1 MADLE
6 DMSGAERAAIFLLGV
21 GEETATQVMRH
32 LSAKEVQQVGEAMA
46 AISGLTNKDV
56 SGVLAKFCTEASEI
70 NPLAVT
76 APEFTKRVMTSAL
89 GEGRAKSI
97 LSRVMDKP
105 EEHSGVD
112 ALHWM
117 AAEAIAE
124 VLVEEHPQIAATV
137 LTQLEDDH
145 AAEVLALLPEEL
157 QKDLILRI
165 ARMQELDPR
174 AMEELDRVMSSQL
187 GKLQKSPPRKVEGV
201 NNAAAILNATS
212 SSMEKFLLESLQ
224 STDQELGD
232 EVKEKMFVFD
242 NLMALDD
249 RGFQRLI
256 REIATEHLVVALKG
270 VDMTLQE
277 RFFNNMSERAA
288 DILKD
293 DMDAKGPVKVSE
305 VEAAQKQILITA
317 QTLAEEGELMLGRE
331 SGDYV

>member
-1 MADLE
+1 MA
-6 DMSGAERAAIFLLGV
+6 
-21 GEETATQVMRH
+21 
-32 LSAKEVQQVGEAMA
+32 
-46 AISGLTNKDV
+46 
-56 SGVLAKFCTEASEI
+56 
-70 NPLAVT
+70 P
-76 APEFTKRVMTSAL
+76 
-89 GEGRAKSI
+89 
-97 LSRVMDKP
+97 
-105 EEHSGVD
+105 
-112 ALHWM
+112 
-117 AAEAIAE
+117 EAIAE

-145 AAEVLALLPEEL
+145 AAEVLALLPKDL
-157 QKDLILRI
+157 QKDVILRI

-187 GKLQKSPPRKVEGV
+187 GKLQKTPPRKVEGV
-201 NNAAAILNATS
+201 NNAAGILNATS
-212 SSMEKFLLESLQ
+212 SSLEKVLLESLQ
-224 STDQELGD
+224 ETDQELGD

-242 NLMALDD
+242 NLMSLDD

-256 REIATEHLVVALKG
+256 REIATENLVVALKG
-270 VDMTLQE
+270 VDPGLQE

-317 QTLAEEGELMLGRE
+317 QTLADEGEIMLGRA

>member
-249 RGFQRLI
+249 RGFQRLL
-256 REIATEHLVVALKG
+256 REIATENLVVALKG

>member
-46 AISGLTNKDV
+46 GISGLTNKDV
-56 SGVLAKFCTEASEI
+56 SGVLAKFCNEASEI

-145 AAEVLALLPEEL
+145 AAEVLALFPDEL

-212 SSMEKFLLESLQ
+212 SSLEKVLLESLQ
-224 STDQELGD
+224 STDRELGD

-242 NLMALDD
+242 NLMSLDD

-256 REIATEHLVVALKG
+256 REIATENLVVALKG
-270 VDMTLQE
+270 VDMALQE

-293 DMDAKGPVKVSE
+293 DMEAKGPVKVSE

-317 QTLAEEGELMLGRE
+317 QTLADEGELMLGRA

>member
-1 MADLE
+1 MADL
-6 DMSGAERAAIFLLGV
+6 DDLSGAQRAAIFLLGV

-46 AISGLTNKDV
+46 GISGLTNKDV
-56 SGVLAKFCTEASEI
+56 SGVLAKFCNEASEI

-97 LSRVMDKP
+97 LSRVMEKP
-105 EEHSGVD
+105 EEHTGVD
-112 ALHWM
+112 ALQWM

-124 VLVEEHPQIAATV
+124 VLREEHPQISATV

-145 AAEVLALLPEEL
+145 AAQVLALFPEEL
-157 QKDLILRI
+157 QQDLILRI

-187 GKLQKSPPRKVEGV
+187 GKLQKTPPRKVQGI

-212 SSMEKFLLESLQ
+212 SDLEKALLESLQ

-232 EVKEKMFVFD
+232 DVKEKMFVFD
-242 NLMALDD
+242 NLMTLDD

-256 REIATEHLVVALKG
+256 REIATENLVVALKG
-270 VDMTLQE
+270 VDAALQA
-277 RFFNNMSERAA
+277 RFFDNMSERAA

-305 VEAAQKQILITA
+305 VEAAQKEILITA
-317 QTLAEEGELMLGRE
+317 QTLADDGELMLGRA